1 MNKLISS
8 IWIVY
13 LFISTAFA
21 ELTTLE
27 HSILQKRFDTYY
39 ANNNTK
45 DSIAVRGIT
54 VGGWLVTEPYITP
67 SLYNYA
73 TQLMSNRTHNATMY
87 NVFNSSIIDE
97 FTMCKA
103 LGYDTAKNL
112 LEQHFEEWITETDF
126 EQIAADGFNLVRI
139 PVGYW
144 AWKVNHTTN
153 SYVDGITFEDPY
165 VGEGLQLYYL
175 NQAIGWAEKY
185 GLNVWIDLHG
195 APGSQNG
202 FDNSGQ
208 RNFYYDLGW
217 LSDFATTNLTMA
229 VWKNMFDSFL
239 NSSDAIVGVEVMNE
253 PLSSK
258 IDIWNITQAYYN
270 AFELFQEREDPS
282 KNITFVIHDAFEGNG
297 HWNLEFNPR
306 YRNVSD
312 QYSNTNNLNQTYYSS
327 QQILVDH
334 HHYEVFTDWQLANN
348 QFNRIMDI
356 INFGD
361 SINEELP
368 YHPAVVGEWSGAI
381 TDCATWLNGV
391 GVGARYDGSY
401 YNTTRYSTDD
411 EPVGPCHSQYPIEQW
426 NETYKRDVRQF
437 IEAQLATYDT
447 QTTGWI
453 FWNWKTED
461 AYEWDYKQLKD
472 AGLFPSPLTN
482 FTYFGNDGK
491 LLDSVSA
498 SLSSE
503 AYPVTSTSESRSSTQ
518 SSSTTKKGKHSKNMA
533 GSSMYKRNK
542 IEDNKLISSNT
553 LNWLTSI
560 TFIALSLITVFHIL

>member
-1 MNKLISS
+1 MYISNLVTYAYAILS
-8 IWIVY
+8 V
-13 LFISTAFA
+13 FITPVFA
-21 ELTTLE
+21 LTDIE
-27 HSILQKRFDTYY
+27 HSVLQKRFDSYY

-45 DSIAVRGIT
+45 DNVVVRGIT

-67 SLYNYA
+67 SLYHYA
-73 TQLMSNRTHNATMY
+73 TQMMSNQTHNTTLY

-97 FTMCKA
+97 YTLCKA
-103 LGYDTAKNL
+103 LGYDNAKGL
-112 LEQHFEEWITETDF
+112 LEEHFQTWITESDF
-126 EQIAADGFNLVRI
+126 EQIASDGFNLVRI
-139 PVGYW
+139 PIGYW
-144 AWKVNHTTN
+144 AWKQNHTTN
-153 SYVDGITFEDPY
+153 EYVDGISFEDPY

-208 RNFYYDLGW
+208 RNFYDDLGW
-217 LSDFATTNLTMA
+217 LSDYSTTNLTMA
-229 VWKNMFDSFL
+229 VWSTMFDSFL
-239 NSSDAIVGVEVMNE
+239 NSSDAIVGIEVMNE

-258 IDIWNITQAYYN
+258 IDIKNITQAYYN
-270 AFELFQEREDPS
+270 AFELFQDKEDPE
-282 KNITFVIHDAFEGNG
+282 KNVTFIIHDAFEGNG
-297 HWNLEFNPR
+297 YWNLEFNPR

-312 QYSNTNNLNQTYYSS
+312 QYQNTQDLNKTYYDS
-327 QQILVDH
+327 QQIMIDH

-348 QFNRIMDI
+348 QFNRLMDI
-356 INFGD
+356 INFGE
-361 SINEELP
+361 SIKKELP

-391 GVGARYDGSY
+391 GVGSRYDGSY

-411 EPVGPCHSQYPIEQW
+411 LPVGKCYSQNPIGQW

-437 IEAQLATYDT
+437 IEAQLATYDA

-461 AYEWDYKQLKD
+461 AYEWDYTQLKA

-491 LLDSVSA
+491 LNSDVSM
-498 SLSSE
+498 SLSRE
-503 AYPVTSTSESRSSTQ
+503 AYPVTS
-518 SSSTTKKGKHSKNMA
+518 SSSSSSNSSLSASSSKKSKNM
-533 GSSMYKRNK
+533 GSGPLFNHSTNDKSIWSLK
-542 IEDNKLISSNT
+542 STTWLSNVT
-553 LNWLTSI
+553 VLLLSVV
-560 TFIALSLITVFHIL
+560 IAAHIL